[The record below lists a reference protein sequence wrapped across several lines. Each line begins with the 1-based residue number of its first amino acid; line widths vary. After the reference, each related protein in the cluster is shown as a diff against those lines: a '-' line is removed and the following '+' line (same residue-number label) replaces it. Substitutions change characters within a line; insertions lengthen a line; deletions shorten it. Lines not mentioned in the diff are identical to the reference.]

1 MYNSLYSGDDKVVD
15 FADKKFPNYSVSK
28 PEHDAR
34 KEAWTDSGSELKGSI
49 KNLLASPDFESAIK
63 ELTSNRAFAGT
74 QHAFAGMQRAFDLYN
89 DGSFLCAHDFT
100 DVPFGAVSTVAKA
113 GCLAFTS
120 YHMLRFL
127 GFQVNFKKLVDSITS
142 NGYRSWHFTGDK
154 PHRTYT
160 KASATDF
167 TLDELKSNYPNW
179 DKMQSCS
186 SLNEAFELLGEPV
199 GVGGANAYFDNLI
212 CYINPSVELYTATR
226 LKNVKDIFSNLGI
239 GTPIPISVNNAIYYD
254 DANKSGGHYV
264 LLVGVN
270 GDKFAI
276 VDSNERTLSFV
287 PIKQVFEAMV
297 VPTDP
302 CLIFAI
308 NAKLLAYPDD

>member
-1 MYNSLYSGDDKVVD
+1 MYNSLYPGDDNVVD
-15 FADKKFPNYSVSK
+15 FADKKFPNFTVSK

-34 KEAWTDSGSELKGSI
+34 KEAWTDSGSKLKASI
-49 KNLLASPDFESAIK
+49 NDFLASPDFEAAIK
-63 ELTSNRAFAGT
+63 KQTSNRT
-74 QHAFAGMQRAFDLYN
+74 FAGMQRAFDLYD
-89 DGSFLCAHDFT
+89 DGSFLCAYDFANI
-100 DVPFGAVSTVAKA
+100 PFGAVSTVAKA

-127 GFQVNFKKLVDSITS
+127 GFQVNFKKLVASITS
-142 NGYRSWHFTGDK
+142 NGYRSWNFTK
-154 PHRTYT
+154 TMSSRAYT

-199 GVGGANAYFDNLI
+199 GIGGANSYFDNLI
-212 CYINPSVELYTATR
+212 CYINPSVKLYTDTR
-226 LKNVKDIFSNLGI
+226 LKTVKDIFSNLGI

-270 GDKFAI
+270 GEKFAI

>member
-1 MYNSLYSGDDKVVD
+1 MYNSLYSGDDNVVD

-34 KEAWTDSGSELKGSI
+34 TEAWKDSGSKLKASI
-49 KNLLASPDFESAIK
+49 KDFLALPDFEAAIK
-63 ELTSNRAFAGT
+63 EQTSNR
-74 QHAFAGMQRAFDLYN
+74 AFAGMQRAFDLYD
-89 DGSFLCAHDFT
+89 DGSFLCAYDFAN
-100 DVPFGAVSTVAKA
+100 VPFGAVSTVAKA

-127 GFQVNFKKLVDSITS
+127 GFQVNFEELVDSITS
-142 NGYRSWHFTGDK
+142 NGYRSWNFTK
-154 PHRTYT
+154 NKSHRAYT
-160 KASATDF
+160 KASARDF

-199 GVGGANAYFDNLI
+199 GIGGANAYFDNLI
-212 CYINPSVELYTATR
+212 CYINPSIRIYKDTR
-226 LKNVKDIFSNLGI
+226 LNNVDDIFYNLEFC
-239 GTPIPISVNNAIYYD
+239 TPIPISVNNAIYYD

-287 PIKQVFEAMV
+287 PIKQVFDAMV
-297 VPTDP
+297 VSTDP

>member
-199 GVGGANAYFDNLI
+199 GIGGANAYFDNLI
-212 CYINPSVELYTATR
+212 CYINPSVKLYTDTR
-226 LKNVKDIFSNLGI
+226 LKTVKDIFSNLGI
-239 GTPIPISVNNAIYYD
+239 GTPIPISVNNAIYYN
-254 DANKSGGHYV
+254 DATKSGGHYV

-276 VDSNERTLSFV
+276 VDSNKRTLSFV
-287 PIKQVFEAMV
+287 SIKQVFEAMV

>member
-1 MYNSLYSGDDKVVD
+1 MYNSLYSGDDNVVD

-34 KEAWTDSGSELKGSI
+34 TEAWKDSGSKLKASI
-49 KNLLASPDFESAIK
+49 KDFLALPDFEAAIK
-63 ELTSNRAFAGT
+63 EQTSNR
-74 QHAFAGMQRAFDLYN
+74 AFAGMQRAFDLYN
-89 DGSFLCAHDFT
+89 DGSFLCAYDFAN
-100 DVPFGAVSTVAKA
+100 VPFGAVSTVAKA

-127 GFQVNFKKLVDSITS
+127 GFQVNFEELVDSITS
-142 NGYRSWHFTGDK
+142 NGYRSWNFTK
-154 PHRTYT
+154 NKSHRAYT
-160 KASATDF
+160 KASARDF

-186 SLNEAFELLGEPV
+186 SLNEAFELLGEPF
-199 GVGGANAYFDNLI
+199 GIGGANAYFDNLI
-212 CYINPSVELYTATR
+212 CYLHPSIKIYEDTR
-226 LKNVKDIFSNLGI
+226 LKNVNDIFYNLEI

-287 PIKQVFEAMV
+287 PIKQVFDAMV
-297 VPTDP
+297 VSTDP

>member
-34 KEAWTDSGSELKGSI
+34 TKAWKESGSELKGSI
-49 KNLLASPDFESAIK
+49 KRLLASPDFESAIK
-63 ELTSNRAFAGT
+63 EQTSNRT
-74 QHAFAGMQRAFDLYN
+74 FAGMQRAFDLYD
-89 DGSFLCAHDFT
+89 DGSFLCAYDFANL
-100 DVPFGAVSTVAKA
+100 PFGAVSTVAKA

-127 GFQVNFKKLVDSITS
+127 GFQVNFKKLVASITS
-142 NGYRSWHFTGDK
+142 NGYRSWYFTGDK
-154 PHRTYT
+154 SHCVHT
-160 KASATDF
+160 KASAKDF
-167 TLDELKSNYPNW
+167 TLDELKSKYSNW
-179 DKMQSCS
+179 YEMQSCS

-199 GVGGANAYFDNLI
+199 GVGGVNAYFDNLI
-212 CYINPSVELYTATR
+212 CYINPCIELYEDTR
-226 LKNVKDIFSNLGI
+226 LKNVTNIFYNLEI
-239 GTPIPISVNNAIYYD
+239 GAPIPISVNNAIYYGNS
-254 DANKSGGHYV
+254 AKSGGHYV

-276 VDSNERTLSFV
+276 VDSNKRDLSFV
-287 PIKQVFEAMV
+287 PIKQVFEAMIV
-297 VPTDP
+297 STDP

-308 NAKLLAYPDD
+308 DAELLTNPDD

>member
-15 FADKKFPNYSVSK
+15 FADKEFPNYSVSK
-28 PEHDAR
+28 PEHDVR
-34 KEAWTDSGSELKGSI
+34 TEAWKDSGSKLKASI
-49 KNLLASPDFESAIK
+49 KDFLASPDFEAAIK
-63 ELTSNRAFAGT
+63 KQTSNRT
-74 QHAFAGMQRAFDLYN
+74 FAGMQRAFDLYD
-89 DGSFLCAHDFT
+89 DGSFLCAYDFANI
-100 DVPFGAVSTVAKA
+100 PFGAVSTVAKA

-127 GFQVNFKKLVDSITS
+127 GFQVNFKKLVASITS
-142 NGYRSWHFTGDK
+142 NGYRSWNFTK
-154 PHRTYT
+154 TMSSRAYT

-167 TLDELKSNYPNW
+167 TLDELKSNYPDW

-212 CYINPSVELYTATR
+212 CYINPSVELYTNTR

-270 GDKFAI
+270 GNKFAI

>member
-1 MYNSLYSGDDKVVD
+1 MYNSLYPGDDKVVD
-15 FADKKFPNYSVSK
+15 FADKEFPNYSVSK

-49 KNLLASPDFESAIK
+49 KSLLASPDFESAIN
-63 ELTSNRAFAGT
+63 ELTSDRT
-74 QHAFAGMQRAFDLYN
+74 FAGMQRAFDLYN
-89 DGSFLCAHDFT
+89 DGSFLCAHDFAN
-100 DVPFGAVSTVAKA
+100 VPFGAVSTVAKA

-199 GVGGANAYFDNLI
+199 GIGGANAYFDNLI
-212 CYINPSVELYTATR
+212 CYINPSIRIYKDTR
-226 LKNVKDIFSNLGI
+226 LNNVDDIFYNLGI
-239 GTPIPISVNNAIYYD
+239 GTPIPISVNNAIYYN
-254 DANKSGGHYV
+254 AATKSGGHYV

-276 VDSNERTLSFV
+276 VDSNKRTLSFV

-308 NAKLLAYPDD
+308 DAELLAYPDD

>member
-1 MYNSLYSGDDKVVD
+1 MYNSLYPGDDNVVD
-15 FADKKFPNYSVSK
+15 FADKKFPNFTVSK

-34 KEAWTDSGSELKGSI
+34 KEAWTDSGSKLKASI
-49 KNLLASPDFESAIK
+49 NDFLASPDFEAAIK
-63 ELTSNRAFAGT
+63 EKTSNRT
-74 QHAFAGMQRAFDLYN
+74 FAGMQRAFDLYD
-89 DGSFLCAHDFT
+89 DGSFLCAYDFANL
-100 DVPFGAVSTVAKA
+100 PFGAVSTVAKA

-127 GFQVNFKKLVDSITS
+127 GFQVNFKKLVASITS
-142 NGYRSWHFTGDK
+142 NGYRSWNFTK
-154 PHRTYT
+154 TMSYRAYT

-167 TLDELKSNYPNW
+167 TLDELKSNYPDW

>member
-1 MYNSLYSGDDKVVD
+1 MYNSLYPGDDNVVD
-15 FADKKFPNYSVSK
+15 FADKEFPNFTVSE
-28 PEHDAR
+28 PEHKAR
-34 KEAWTDSGSELKGSI
+34 TKAWKDSGSKLKASI
-49 KNLLASPDFESAIK
+49 NDFLASPDFEAAIK
-63 ELTSNRAFAGT
+63 EQTSNRT
-74 QHAFAGMQRAFDLYN
+74 FAGMQRAFNLYD
-89 DGSFLCAHDFT
+89 DGSFLCAYDFAN
-100 DVPFGAVSTVAKA
+100 VPFGAVSTVAKA

-160 KASATDF
+160 KASARDF
-167 TLDELKSNYPNW
+167 TLDELKSNYPDW

-199 GVGGANAYFDNLI
+199 GIGGANAYFDNLI
-212 CYINPSVELYTATR
+212 CYLHPSIMIYADTR
-226 LKNVKDIFSNLGI
+226 LKNVDDIFYNLEI
-239 GTPIPISVNNAIYYD
+239 GTPIPISVNNAIYYG

-270 GDKFAI
+270 GNKFAI
-276 VDSNERTLSFV
+276 VDSNQRTLSFV

-308 NAKLLAYPDD
+308 DAELLAYPDD

>member
-1 MYNSLYSGDDKVVD
+1 MYNSLWQGDDKVVD
-15 FADKKFPNYSVSK
+15 YADKEFPNYSVSGS
-28 PEHDAR
+28 EHKAR
-34 KEAWTDSGSELKGSI
+34 KKTWTKYGSELKESI
-49 KNLLASPDFESAIK
+49 ESFLASPDLESAIK
-63 ELTSNRAFAGT
+63 KHTLDRSFAGT
-74 QHAFAGMQRAFDLYN
+74 QRAFDLYK
-89 DGSFLCAHDFT
+89 DGSFLCAYDFT
-100 DVPFGAVSTVAKA
+100 DIPFGAVSTVAKA

-127 GFQVNFKKLVDSITS
+127 GFQVNFKKLVDSIAS

-160 KASATDF
+160 KVSAKDF

-179 DKMQSCS
+179 DEIQSCS
-186 SLNEAFELLGEPV
+186 NLNEAFELLGEPV
-199 GVGGANAYFDNLI
+199 GIGGANAYFDNLI
-212 CYINPSVELYTATR
+212 CYIDPSIRLYKDTR
-226 LKNVKDIFSNLGI
+226 LKDVDDIFYNLEI
-239 GTPIPISVNNAIYYD
+239 GAPIPISVNNAIYYGNS
-254 DANKSGGHYV
+254 AKSGGHYV

-276 VDSNERTLSFV
+276 VDSNKRHLSFV

-308 NAKLLAYPDD
+308 DAEFLAYPDD

>member
-1 MYNSLYSGDDKVVD
+1 MYNSLYPGDDNVVD
-15 FADKKFPNYSVSK
+15 FADKKFPNFTVSK

-34 KEAWTDSGSELKGSI
+34 KEAWTDSGSKLKASI
-49 KNLLASPDFESAIK
+49 NDFLASPDFEAAIK
-63 ELTSNRAFAGT
+63 KQTSNRT
-74 QHAFAGMQRAFDLYN
+74 FAGMQRAFDLYD
-89 DGSFLCAHDFT
+89 DGSFLCAYDFANI
-100 DVPFGAVSTVAKA
+100 PFGAVSTVAKA

-127 GFQVNFKKLVDSITS
+127 GFQVNFKKLVASITS
-142 NGYRSWHFTGDK
+142 NGYRSWNFTK
-154 PHRTYT
+154 TMSSRAYT

-199 GVGGANAYFDNLI
+199 GIGGANSYFDNLI
-212 CYINPSVELYTATR
+212 CYINPSVKLYTDTR
-226 LKNVKDIFSNLGI
+226 LKTVKDIFSNLGI

>member
-1 MYNSLYSGDDKVVD
+1 MYNSLYPGDDNVVD
-15 FADKKFPNYSVSK
+15 FADKEFPNYSVSN

-34 KEAWTDSGSELKGSI
+34 KEAWKDSGSKLKASI
-49 KNLLASPDFESAIK
+49 NDFLASPDFEAAIK
-63 ELTSNRAFAGT
+63 EQTSNR
-74 QHAFAGMQRAFDLYN
+74 AFAGMQRAFDLYD
-89 DGSFLCAHDFT
+89 DGSFLCAYDFANI
-100 DVPFGAVSTVAKA
+100 PFGAVSTVAKA

-127 GFQVNFKKLVDSITS
+127 GFQVNFKKLVASITS
-142 NGYRSWHFTGDK
+142 NGYRSWNFTK
-154 PHRTYT
+154 TMSSRAYT

-199 GVGGANAYFDNLI
+199 GIGGANAYFDNLI
-212 CYINPSVELYTATR
+212 CYINPSVKLYTDTR
-226 LKNVKDIFSNLGI
+226 LKTVKDIFSNLGI

>member
-1 MYNSLYSGDDKVVD
+1 MYNSLYPGDDNVVD
-15 FADKKFPNYSVSK
+15 FADKEFPNYSVSN

-34 KEAWTDSGSELKGSI
+34 KEAWKDSGSKLKASI
-49 KNLLASPDFESAIK
+49 NDFLASPDFEAAIK
-63 ELTSNRAFAGT
+63 EQTSNRT
-74 QHAFAGMQRAFDLYN
+74 FAGMQRAFDLYD
-89 DGSFLCAHDFT
+89 DGSFLCAYDFANI
-100 DVPFGAVSTVAKA
+100 PFGAVSTVAKA

-127 GFQVNFKKLVDSITS
+127 GFQVNFKKLVASITS
-142 NGYRSWHFTGDK
+142 NGYRSWNFTK
-154 PHRTYT
+154 TMSSRAYT

-199 GVGGANAYFDNLI
+199 GIGGANAYFDNLI
-212 CYINPSVELYTATR
+212 CYINPSVKLYTDTR
-226 LKNVKDIFSNLGI
+226 LKTVKDIFSNLGI